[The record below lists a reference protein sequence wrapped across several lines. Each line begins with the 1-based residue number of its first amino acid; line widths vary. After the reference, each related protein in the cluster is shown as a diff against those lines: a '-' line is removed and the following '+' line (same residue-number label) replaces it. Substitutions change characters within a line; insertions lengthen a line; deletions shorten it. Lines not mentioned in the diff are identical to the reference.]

1 MTAATQI
8 MEARQRTRWAGRLAG
23 PRQGWS
29 SLVLLLVML
38 GVTGLA
44 IDEQRWMGVS
54 PAGVSQTSMLPLLM
68 VSAGLCGSLL
78 AWSRLSL
85 GWVDLVA
92 ALIGT
97 AAGLLLAAS
106 AISDA
111 PSIPAQL
118 RELPASL
125 SRFLQDVLVKDERT
139 RETSAFLLTISALA
153 WTSGVFAA
161 ISIFRRSNAIGAI
174 APIGAILM
182 LEVIAAQ
189 RAQDIWLVVF
199 AGASLLLVLRLDL
212 EEQRDHWIQR
222 RIGGGQVV
230 GGLFLRGGAVVV
242 ALMLAGSMLLA
253 ATASSTTIAG
263 TFPQLDALVQD
274 IATNVQGL
282 VGVPTTSQGSNGE
295 FPDERPIGNAWTT
308 DRQVVFL
315 ADPLL
320 GGPHYW
326 RAAAYDA
333 FDGRVWRR
341 TQTTTQA
348 VPRGED
354 LLAASDDSVPDGVP
368 GYTSVIA
375 TITSQSLAGIQLPAP
390 QNPGLLDR
398 DARVL
403 LMGEDG
409 TFQVLEASTRLP
421 VGDQYVVS
429 GMEPDLEGP
438 EGLTANQLSATGVDD
453 AEWLAPLR
461 RASREAAGSRTIAE
475 AARVRD
481 SLPSGRRDSYRLSR
495 AVQDLLRDDPRF
507 RYSTDIRGV
516 CRSGETVS
524 DCLLRS
530 GVGFCQQYA
539 TTMVMMLRSLGVP
552 ARYVE
557 GYLPGRPLSGGQ
569 YEVDASA
576 AHAWVEVWF
585 TSVGWV
591 RFDPTPGD
599 VTRDENG
606 QQATDLPPGDPIAT
620 AEPTEPAPTDEP
632 IGEETFDP
640 FPSDGPLPSES
651 PEPSPPPDTV
661 VPETPGGGGAAG
673 IVILLG
679 AISGAF
685 VALGAIGLLWFR
697 RLPGGE
703 PELAWRGVIGL
714 ATRLGFGPR
723 PSQTPYEY
731 TVELSKVVPRAAADL
746 RTVADAKVDATY
758 APPTGSDVARG
769 PLRDAYRRARLG
781 LLRLT
786 VRRGGR

>member
-1 MTAATQI
+1 MTTATQLVGPG
-8 MEARQRTRWAGRLAG
+8 QRTGWARHLAA

-38 GVTGLA
+38 GATGLA

-54 PAGVSQTSMLPLLM
+54 PAGVSQTAMLPLLM
-68 VSAGLCGSLL
+68 VAAGLCGSLL

-111 PSIPAQL
+111 TSIPAQL
-118 RELPASL
+118 RELSASL
-125 SRFLQDVLVKDERT
+125 ERFLQDVLVQDERT

-174 APIGAILM
+174 VPIGAILM
-182 LEVIAAQ
+182 LEMIAAQ

-230 GGLFLRGGAVVV
+230 GGMYLRGGAIVV

-263 TFPQLDALVQD
+263 AFPQLDALVQD
-274 IATNVQGL
+274 IAANVQGL
-282 VGVPTTSQGSNGE
+282 VGAPAASQGSKGE
-295 FPDERPIGNAWTT
+295 FPDERPVGNAWTT
-308 DRQVVFL
+308 DRQVVFV
-315 ADPLL
+315 AEPLL
-320 GGPHYW
+320 GGAHYW
-326 RAAAYDA
+326 RAAAYDS

-341 TQTTTQA
+341 TQTTTQDI
-348 VPRGED
+348 PLGED
-354 LLAASDDSVPDGVP
+354 LLAASDDSVPAGVP
-368 GYTSVIA
+368 GYTTVIA
-375 TITSQSLAGIQLPAP
+375 TITSQSLAGRQLPAP
-390 QNPGLLDR
+390 QNPVLLDR

-403 LMGEDG
+403 LFGENG

-421 VGDQYVVS
+421 LGDQYVVS
-429 GMEPDLEGP
+429 GMEPDLDGP
-438 EGLTANQLSATGVDD
+438 DGLTANQLSATGVDD
-453 AEWLAPLR
+453 AEWLDPFR
-461 RASREAAGSRTIAE
+461 RASRETAGTPTIDE
-475 AARVRD
+475 AAEVRD
-481 SLPSGRRDSYRLSR
+481 TLPRDARDSYRLAS
-495 AVQDLLRDDPRF
+495 AIQGLLRDEPRF

-557 GYLPGRPLSGGQ
+557 GYLPGRPLSDGQ

-576 AHAWVEVWF
+576 AHAWAEVWF
-585 TSVGWV
+585 TNVGWV

-599 VTRDENG
+599 VTLDENG
-606 QQATDLPPGDPIAT
+606 QQPTDLPPGDPIAT
-620 AEPTEPAPTDEP
+620 AEPPTDEP

-640 FPSDGPLPSES
+640 LPSDGPVPSES

-661 VPETPGGGGAAG
+661 LPETPGDGGAAG

-679 AISGAF
+679 VMGGAF
-685 VALGAIGLLWFR
+685 VGLGAIGMLWFR

-703 PELAWRGVIGL
+703 PEFAWRGVIGL

-758 APPTGSDVARG
+758 AAPTGAAAARG

-781 LLRLT
+781 LL
-786 VRRGGR
+786 